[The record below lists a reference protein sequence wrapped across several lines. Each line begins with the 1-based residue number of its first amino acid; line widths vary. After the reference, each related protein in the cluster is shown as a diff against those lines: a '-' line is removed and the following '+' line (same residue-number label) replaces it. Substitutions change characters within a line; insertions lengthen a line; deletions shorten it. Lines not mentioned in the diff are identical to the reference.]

1 MCGSQRLRRWVPA
14 VRGRERALCSTRH
27 HVRPETAIDYH
38 QRMPPTSPQ
47 PEDATRLLVAAV
59 GGDKEAADR
68 LLPLVYDQLR
78 KAAQLGLAGERPGHT
93 LSATAL
99 VHEAYLRLVGPRE
112 VAWAGRGHFY
122 AAAAEAMRRIL
133 LDHAKAR
140 GRVKRRGGLG
150 RINLD
155 DTATLGGAIAED
167 PGRDQADF
175 IALDEAIGRLASRDP
190 RMAEVVRL
198 RFYAGLEIS
207 QVALVLGVSE
217 RTVKND
223 WAFAKAWLEREM
235 SSEFGAE
242 QGDHGQRQTEC
253 PS

>member
-1 MCGSQRLRRWVPA
+1 MSPA
-14 VRGRERALCSTRH
+14 
-27 HVRPETAIDYH
+27 P
-38 QRMPPTSPQ
+38 PQ
-47 PEDATRLLVAAV
+47 PEDATLLMSAAA
-59 GGDKEAADR
+59 GGDKAAADR
-68 LLPLVYDQLR
+68 LLPVVYDQLR
-78 KAAQLGLAGERPGHT
+78 KAAQLGLSGERSDHT

-99 VHEAYLRLVGPRE
+99 VHEAYLKLVGPRE

-122 AAAAEAMRRIL
+122 AAAAEAMHRIL

-140 GRVKRRGGLG
+140 GRVKRGGGLG

-155 DTATLGGAIAED
+155 NTATLGGPLAEVHATD
-167 PGRDQADF
+167 DADF
-175 IALDEAIGRLASRDP
+175 VALDDAICRLTTRDP

-235 SSEFGAE
+235 KPTDGEEKS
-242 QGDHGQRQTEC
+242 DQRQKEG
-253 PS
+253 SS

>member
-1 MCGSQRLRRWVPA
+1 M
-14 VRGRERALCSTRH
+14 
-27 HVRPETAIDYH
+27 I
-38 QRMPPTSPQ
+38 
-47 PEDATRLLVAAV
+47 AAAD
-59 GGDKEAADR
+59 GDKAAADG
-68 LLPLVYDQLR
+68 LLPFVYDQLR
-78 KAAQLGLAGERPGHT
+78 KAAQLGLSGERPDHT

-99 VHEAYLRLVGPRE
+99 VHEAYLKLVGPRE

-133 LDHAKAR
+133 LDHARAR
-140 GRVKRRGGLG
+140 GRVKRGGGLG

-155 DTATLGGAIAED
+155 DTATLGGPVAED
-167 PGRDQADF
+167 HGPDHADF
-175 IALDEAIGRLASRDP
+175 VALDDAMCRLASRDP

-207 QVALVLGVSE
+207 QVALVLSVSE

-235 SSEFGAE
+235 TPALEAEKCDRDEGEKEASS
-242 QGDHGQRQTEC
+242 
-253 PS
+253 